1 MAYQALETGT
11 APNDGSGDT
20 LRAGGTKIN
29 ENFVEVYTALGSG
42 TALSSGISAS
52 ATVITLSSPVITD
65 PTITGTSTITLDA
78 ETDII
83 LDAKGGDIYLK
94 DDGTIFGTLTNSG
107 GNLTIKNSSSEVA
120 AIQIAGDEVI
130 TFADDLLIKDAV
142 TIGNASVADIMTL
155 AATGIVTFKD
165 DIVIKNGGTIGAAS
179 AATAI
184 TISSAGLATFSS
196 SVVVNGTITGTS
208 VKDEDNMA
216 SDSATHLASQQSI
229 KAYADTKPGVGLII
243 ALGG

>member
-83 LDAKGGDIYLK
+83 LDA
-94 DDGTIFGTLTNSG
+94 
-107 GNLTIKNSSSEVA
+107 
-120 AIQIAGDEVI
+120 
-130 TFADDLLIKDAV
+130 
-142 TIGNASVADIMTL
+142 
-155 AATGIVTFKD
+155 
-165 DIVIKNGGTIGAAS
+165 
-179 AATAI
+179 
-184 TISSAGLATFSS
+184 
-196 SVVVNGTITGTS
+196 
-208 VKDEDNMA
+208 
-216 SDSATHLASQQSI
+216 
-229 KAYADTKPGVGLII
+229 
-243 ALGG
+243 